1 MRLER
6 RDSAANL
13 DSPTHTPASD
23 VDYVMNKSPRGP
35 VVADQLRAAVDG
47 ADRLGRTTLIHT
59 IFTAVAPALTESTG
73 GQGDSVSMDVAAL
86 RWLLGAVW
94 SHRSTVGP
102 WQ

>member
-1 MRLER
+1 LLT
-6 RDSAANL
+6 SYAQL
-13 DSPTHTPASD
+13 STVPTAW
-23 VDYVMNKSPRGP
+23 
-35 VVADQLRAAVDG
+35 
-47 ADRLGRTTLIHT
+47 GRITLNHT
-59 IFTAVAPALTESTG
+59 ICTAAAPALTESTG